1 MRTRRAALLGMALAL
16 ALAAAP
22 RAWAGEPAEQLSARI
37 DQVLRIL
44 EDPALKPA
52 ERAEERRAA
61 IRRVAHDI
69 FDFEELARRSLGR
82 HWQARTPE
90 ERDEFVRLLG
100 HLLERA
106 YLGKLELYSGER
118 IALLGD
124 SVDGD
129 LVTVRTRVVT
139 RQGTEI
145 PVDYRMLRRGD
156 GWRAYDV
163 TIEGVSLVANYRS
176 QFDKIIRRASF
187 QQLVKQVREK
197 Q

>member
-22 RAWAGEPAEQLSARI
+22 HAWAGEPADQLFARI

-44 EDPALKPA
+44 DDPALKPA
-52 ERAEERRAA
+52 ARAEERRAA
-61 IRRVAHDI
+61 IGRVAHDI
-69 FDFEELARRSLGR
+69 FDFEEIARRSLGR

>member
-1 MRTRRAALLGMALAL
+1 MPIRRAALTALALAL

-106 YLGKLELYSGER
+106 YLGKLELYNGER
-118 IALLGD
+118 IVLLGD

-129 LVTVRTRVVT
+129 LATVRTRVVT

>member
-1 MRTRRAALLGMALAL
+1 MPIRRAALTALALAL

-37 DQVLRIL
+37 DQVFRIL

>member
-1 MRTRRAALLGMALAL
+1 MPIRRAALTALALAL

>member
-1 MRTRRAALLGMALAL
+1 MCGGG
-16 ALAAAP
+16 P
-22 RAWAGEPAEQLSARI
+22 RA
-37 DQVLRIL
+37 LR
-44 EDPALKPA
+44 
-52 ERAEERRAA
+52 
-61 IRRVAHDI
+61 
-69 FDFEELARRSLGR
+69 
-82 HWQARTPE
+82 
-90 ERDEFVRLLG
+90 
-100 HLLERA
+100 
-106 YLGKLELYSGER
+106 
-118 IALLGD
+118 GD

>member
-1 MRTRRAALLGMALAL
+1 MLIRRAALTALALAL
-16 ALAAAP
+16 ALAAVP
-22 RAWAGEPAEQLSARI
+22 RAWAGEPTEQLSARI
-37 DQVLRIL
+37 DQVFRIL

-106 YLGKLELYSGER
+106 YLGKLELYNGER
-118 IALLGD
+118 IVLLGD

-129 LVTVRTRVVT
+129 LATVRTRVVT

>member
-1 MRTRRAALLGMALAL
+1 MLIRRAALTALALAL
-16 ALAAAP
+16 ALAAVP
-22 RAWAGEPAEQLSARI
+22 RAWAGEPTEQLSARI
-37 DQVLRIL
+37 DQVFRIL

-106 YLGKLELYSGER
+106 YLGKLELYNGER
-118 IALLGD
+118 IVLLGD

-129 LVTVRTRVVT
+129 LATVRTRVVT

-145 PVDYRMLRRGD
+145 PVDYRMQRRGD

-163 TIEGVSLVANYRS
+163 AIEGVSLVANYRS

>member
-1 MRTRRAALLGMALAL
+1 MPIRRAALTALALAL

-106 YLGKLELYSGER
+106 YLGKLELYNGER
-118 IALLGD
+118 IVLLGD

-129 LVTVRTRVVT
+129 LATVRTRVVT

-145 PVDYRMLRRGD
+145 PVDYRMQRRGD

-163 TIEGVSLVANYRS
+163 AIEGVSLVANYRS

>member
-1 MRTRRAALLGMALAL
+1 MLIRRAALTALALAL
-16 ALAAAP
+16 ALAAVP
-22 RAWAGEPAEQLSARI
+22 RAWAGEPTEQLSARI
-37 DQVLRIL
+37 DQVFRIL

-106 YLGKLELYSGER
+106 YLGKLELYNGER
-118 IALLGD
+118 IVLLGD

-129 LVTVRTRVVT
+129 LATVRTRVVT

-145 PVDYRMLRRGD
+145 PVDYRMQRRGD

>member
-1 MRTRRAALLGMALAL
+1 MLIRRAALTALALAL
-16 ALAAAP
+16 ALAAVP
-22 RAWAGEPAEQLSARI
+22 RAWAGEPTEQLSARI
-37 DQVLRIL
+37 DQVFRIL

>member
-1 MRTRRAALLGMALAL
+1 MPIRRAALTALALAL

-37 DQVLRIL
+37 DQVFRIL

-145 PVDYRMLRRGD
+145 PVDYRMQRRGD

-163 TIEGVSLVANYRS
+163 AIEGVSLVANYRS

-187 QQLVKQVREK
+187 QQLVKQVRAK

>member
-1 MRTRRAALLGMALAL
+1 MPIRRAALTALALAL
-16 ALAAAP
+16 ALAAVP
-22 RAWAGEPAEQLSARI
+22 RAWAGEPTEQLSARI
-37 DQVLRIL
+37 DQVFRIL

-106 YLGKLELYSGER
+106 YLGKLELYNGER
-118 IALLGD
+118 IVLLGD
-124 SVDGD
+124 FVDGD
-129 LVTVRTRVVT
+129 LATVRTRVVT

-145 PVDYRMLRRGD
+145 PVDYRMQRRGD

-163 TIEGVSLVANYRS
+163 AIEGVSLVANYRS